1 MPLYLVHATDN
12 AGAAEIRAGAL
23 DEHVAYLQS
32 RSEIV
37 IAGAALSDDGET
49 AHGSIFIVNV
59 PDRASAQEF
68 SNGDPFTRDGVFS
81 SINITRVRKGIWQPD
96 AAEGA

>member
-1 MPLYLVHATDN
+1 MSPICKV
-12 AGAAEIRAGAL
+12 AL
-23 DEHVAYLQS
+23 KSCPTAP
-32 RSEIV
+32 
-37 IAGAALSDDGET
+37 ALSDDGET

>member
-23 DEHVAYLQS
+23 DEHIAYLQS
-32 RSEIV
+32 RSEI
-37 IAGAALSDDGET
+37 
-49 AHGSIFIVNV
+49 V